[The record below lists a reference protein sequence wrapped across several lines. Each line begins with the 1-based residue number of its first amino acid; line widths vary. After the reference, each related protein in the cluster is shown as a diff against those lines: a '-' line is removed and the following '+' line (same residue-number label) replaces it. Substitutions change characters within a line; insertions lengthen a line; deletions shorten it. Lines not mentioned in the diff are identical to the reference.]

1 MGRPLLKLKE
11 KEQLKNSTAF
21 YEKAGATLLSLQ
33 PGDPSGEDTHGGKEW
48 ETMRGHMESRISS
61 LRQWQYSWYFTN
73 WSDLANFILPR
84 RSLWLTQSVGNMPN
98 PNSNYRG
105 REINQAI
112 VDPTATYAVRV
123 AAAGLMS
130 GLASPSRP
138 WFKMIPAIKGV
149 PMDSD
154 GRGWL
159 DDVEDRFYTVLAGSN
174 FYSSFAQECEDLL
187 VFGTAPSV
195 MYEDDKDIIRL
206 YNYCVGEY
214 YLSVDTAQRV
224 DGVYRLFV
232 MTVQQMV
239 GFFGVDNCPQDVQE
253 LWKQKGA
260 GLAIEKIIGHAIEP
274 NYSIYP
280 DDAGVIPGNFTWR
293 EIYWTYGAGANRP
306 LSRRGFVEQPFTCAR
321 WSTQSNDAYGRSPGM
336 DVLPDVIQLQVETRR
351 KAEGIEKQVRPPL
364 VADMSLKNQPSS
376 TLPGH
381 VTYVNQLGP
390 DKGMRPI
397 YQVNPDLKAMVEDI
411 SQIQQRIQR
420 GLFNDLFLMLEQF
433 PQQGKM
439 TAYEVAQKIQEKLQV
454 LGPVIESMLGDLKL
468 KLKRLYR
475 IMQRKNMLPP
485 PPDSMKGIPL
495 DIEFVSILALAQKA
509 AATGGIERIVAL
521 VGNMVAV
528 YPGAASVLN
537 FEETIREMNDLL
549 GNPDKILHSAEEV
562 QAAVQQQNQQA
573 QAQAQ
578 AQQAESV
585 AKTASTGADAA
596 QVLSQTQIGG
606 ANSALASI
614 LGQNQGQ

>member
-1 MGRPLLKLKE
+1 MARAVLKLKE
-11 KEQLKNSTAF
+11 QAKNSSAI
-21 YEKAGATLLSLQ
+21 YENVGATLLSVQ
-33 PGDPSGEDTHGGKEW
+33 PSDPKGDDSPEGPAW
-48 ETMRGHMESRISS
+48 NVMRGHMESRISS
-61 LRQWQYSWYFTN
+61 LRQWQYSWMYVN
-73 WSDLANFILPR
+73 WADLAQFILPR

-105 REINQAI
+105 REINSAI

-138 WFKMIPAIKGV
+138 WFKMVPAVKG
-149 PMDSD
+149 MAADSEA
-154 GRGWL
+154 RAWL

-174 FYSSFAQECEDLL
+174 FYSAFAQECEDLL

-195 MYEDDKDIIRL
+195 MYEDEKDIIRL

-214 YLSVDTAQRV
+214 YLSVDPAQRV

-239 GFFGVDNCPQDVQE
+239 GFFGAENCPQDVQE

-260 GLAIEKIIGHAIEP
+260 GLAQEKIVAHAIEP
-274 NYSIYP
+274 NYALYP
-280 DDAGVIPGNFTWR
+280 DDSGVIPGNFTWR
-293 EIYWTYGAGANRP
+293 EIYWTYASGSNRP
-306 LSRRGFVEQPFTCAR
+306 LSKRGFVEQPFTCAR

-411 SQIQQRIQR
+411 AQIQQRIQR

-485 PPDSMKGIPL
+485 TPDSMKGVPL

-521 VGNMVAV
+521 VGNMAAV
-528 YPGAASVLN
+528 YPEAKNVLN

-549 GNPDKILHSAEEV
+549 GNPDKILHSADEV
-562 QAAVQQQNQQA
+562 QAMVQAQTQQA

-585 AKTASTGADAA
+585 AKTAATGADAA

-606 ANSALASI
+606 ANTALASI
-614 LGQNQGQ
+614 LGQNQ